1 MEPMG
6 EAKDRRWVLRQ
17 RPEVEGAVV
26 ALDPHT
32 GRVLAMS
39 GGFSYRQS
47 QFNRATQARRQPGS
61 AFKPFVYLAALESG
75 MTPATEVLDE
85 PIEIDQGPGL
95 PVWRPEN
102 FTDDY
107 LGPITLRV
115 GLEKS
120 RNLISVR
127 IAQQIGMDKI
137 IDVADRLGIGAGLQ
151 ANLAAALG
159 ANEVTPIELA
169 AAYAML
175 VNGGKQ
181 IKPILVERIQDRHG
195 RTIVRGDT
203 RNCDGCS
210 EATWDGSPPPNP
222 PDTRATVVDP
232 RNAYQMVTMLEG
244 VVERGTA
251 KAARVIGKPLGG
263 KTGTTNDSKDTWFVG
278 FSPDLV
284 VAVFVGYDQPQPM
297 GKRETGAT
305 LALPIWIEIMQAAL
319 ANQPATPFR
328 TPPGLNMVRID
339 AATGQLAQNDAG
351 NVIVEPFIP
360 GTEPGQGRSA
370 EHEPDDPTADPF
382 ARPRPSTRV
391 VPPSSNGIY

>member
-1 MEPMG
+1 MGTLDVAAAGAAWPAKLAALDPGFELGDWQRGVVLSAQGGRVEVGLDNGEHVQLSGADIGWAKGQPLTVNSLVFMEPMG

-17 RPEVEGAVV
+17 RPEVDGAVV

-127 IAQQIGMDKI
+127 IAQQIGMDRI

-151 ANLAAALG
+151 ANLAAAASASG
-159 ANEVTPIELA
+159 SSPA
-169 AAYAML
+169 AE
-175 VNGGKQ
+175 K
-181 IKPILVERIQDRHG
+181 
-195 RTIVRGDT
+195 
-203 RNCDGCS
+203 
-210 EATWDGSPPPNP
+210 
-222 PDTRATVVDP
+222 
-232 RNAYQMVTMLEG
+232 
-244 VVERGTA
+244 
-251 KAARVIGKPLGG
+251 
-263 KTGTTNDSKDTWFVG
+263 
-278 FSPDLV
+278 
-284 VAVFVGYDQPQPM
+284 
-297 GKRETGAT
+297 
-305 LALPIWIEIMQAAL
+305 
-319 ANQPATPFR
+319 
-328 TPPGLNMVRID
+328 
-339 AATGQLAQNDAG
+339 
-351 NVIVEPFIP
+351 
-360 GTEPGQGRSA
+360 
-370 EHEPDDPTADPF
+370 
-382 ARPRPSTRV
+382 
-391 VPPSSNGIY
+391 SSRQRL